1 MVELAIKT
9 DPKRP
14 LLIETAL
21 PELGGTFCLAFHAWV
36 RGREDL
42 NEWQTLISNKR
53 EPIHLKV
60 FEPLCLSAKVR
71 REYQG
76 GAASGQ
82 IPSPA

>member
-1 MVELAIKT
+1 MNS
-9 DPKRP
+9 RP
-14 LLIETAL
+14 SFQI
-21 PELGGTFCLAFHAWV
+21 
-36 RGREDL
+36 RE
-42 NEWQTLISNKR
+42 K
-53 EPIHLKV
+53 PIHLKV